1 MTHPNLR
8 GMQLDLYVRL
18 LMSGAVHPLA
28 NLNLDY
34 QELG

>member
-8 GMQLDLYVRL
+8 GMQLDLL
-18 LMSGAVHPLA
+18 SGAVHPLA